1 MRFIEKKFLYI
12 IICLLWANVSLAQKT
27 LIPQILLTETKEGQT
42 KHLFYAFENKSVG
55 LYSITGPQEYEK
67 IWEYQFLTKKNIEL
81 VSSMYGD
88 ITGNGLKE
96 LIIITYSYL

>member
-12 IICLLWANVSLAQKT
+12 IIYVLWANVSLAQQA
-27 LIPQILLTETKEGQT
+27 LIPKILLTETKGTQT
-42 KHLFYAFENKSVG
+42 KHLFYAFENKAVG
-55 LYSITGPQEYEK
+55 LYNITSPQEYEK

-96 LIIITYSYL
+96 LIIIAYSF